1 MKLGTWHLKLLL
13 AFTIAVPAAVAKD
26 PPATGDKVP
35 GYEAVDKAVL
45 DFMALVDA
53 QSATVA
59 VSKDGKLLYS
69 RGFGYADAAKKKPTP
84 PDTLMRIA
92 SVSKPITA
100 ALVKTAIR
108 EKQLDADAKAFDL
121 IGAKPPGK
129 AKVADERIKD
139 VTVKQLLEHKGGWD
153 RDKAEDPMFRADLVA
168 QELKLTH
175 PAKPADMVSYML
187 TQPLQFE
194 PGTKEAY
201 SNFGY
206 CVLGR
211 VLETV
216 SKKPYADCVQ
226 DGICKPLGIKDIK
239 LGFAAVKKRDPREVW
254 YPVGEDAFSFDVMDS
269 HGGLIASAPAL
280 CEFMGAYW
288 VSGERREKDQW
299 GDGTFFGSL
308 PGTTSMVR
316 QRKDGFNAA
325 VLFNNRRTKSYK
337 EDNDTL
343 KKSVD
348 DALDKLAEKNR
359 TYAVG
364 QFGVNHGG
372 RGGYNGDR

>member
-1 MKLGTWHLKLLL
+1 MKPGTWTLKLLL
-13 AFTIAVPAAVAKD
+13 LLALTAPASAAKD
-26 PPATGDKVP
+26 PPVTGDKVP

-45 DFMALVDA
+45 DFMALIDA
-53 QSATVA
+53 QAATVA
-59 VSKDGKLLYS
+59 VSRDGKLLYS
-69 RGFGYADAAKKKPTP
+69 RGFGYADAAKKKPTS

-92 SVSKPITA
+92 SVSKPFTA

-108 EKQLDADAKAFDL
+108 EKKLDADAKAFDL

-139 VTVKQLLEHKGGWD
+139 VTVKHLLEHKGGWD
-153 RDKAEDPMFRADLVA
+153 TTKGEDPMFRADLVA
-168 QELKLTH
+168 QELKLAH
-175 PAKPADMVSYML
+175 PAKPADMITYML
-187 TQPLQFE
+187 TQPLQFA

-216 SKKPYADCVQ
+216 SKKSYPECVQ
-226 DGICKPLGIKDIK
+226 DGICKPLGTKDIK

-254 YPVGEDAFSFDVMDS
+254 YPVVEDAFSFDVMDS

-280 CEFMGAYW
+280 CQFLGAYW
-288 VSGERREKDQW
+288 VNGEPREKGQT

-316 QRKDGFNAA
+316 QRKDGLNVA
-325 VLFNNRRTKSYK
+325 VLFNNRRNKSFK
-337 EDNDTL
+337 DDNDVL
-343 KKSVD
+343 KKGVD
-348 DALDKLAEKNR
+348 TALDTLAEK
-359 TYAVG
+359 
-364 QFGVNHGG
+364 Q
-372 RGGYNGDR
+372 

>member
-1 MKLGTWHLKLLL
+1 MPRRPLVLFL
-13 AFTIAVPAAVAKD
+13 AFALVAPAADAKD
-26 PPATGDKVP
+26 PPVTGDKVP

-45 DFMALVDA
+45 DFMALIDA
-53 QSATVA
+53 QAATVA

-69 RGFGYADAAKKKPTP
+69 RGYGYADAAKKKPTP

-108 EKQLDADAKAFDL
+108 EKQLDADTRAVDL

-129 AKVADERIKD
+129 TKIADERIKE
-139 VTVKQLLEHKGGWD
+139 VTVKHLLEHKGGWD
-153 RDKAEDPMFRADLVA
+153 STKADDPMFRADLAA
-168 QELKLTH
+168 QELKLTR
-175 PAKPADMVSYML
+175 PPRPADMVTYML
-187 TQPLQFE
+187 TQPLQFA

-211 VLETV
+211 VLEAV
-216 SKKPYADCVQ
+216 SKKSYPECVQ
-226 DGICKPLGIKDIK
+226 EGICKPLGTKDIK
-239 LGFAAVKKRDPREVW
+239 VGFAAVKKRDPREVW
-254 YPVGEDAFSFDVMDS
+254 YPVGENDFSFDVMDS

-280 CEFMGAYW
+280 CQFLGAYW
-288 VSGERREKDQW
+288 VTGDPREKGQT

-316 QRKDGFNAA
+316 QRRDGYNVA
-325 VLFNNRRTKSYK
+325 VLFNNRRNKSFK
-337 EDNDTL
+337 DDNDVL

-348 DALDKLAEKNR
+348 AAVDTIAEKK
-359 TYAVG
+359 
-364 QFGVNHGG
+364 
-372 RGGYNGDR
+372 